1 MSNLDKLRAKNKA
14 AQEMKA
20 QNQAKKSEN
29 LVDDIIQS
37 GISYE
42 EASGDDSQN
51 VNQKEN
57 QNEKNTE
64 EIVKDVINEK
74 IEEDE
79 KKVLATESPERVL
92 NDEERN
98 NVSMEA
104 ENTVEPP
111 LNASEGK
118 MAKRT
123 AKEATKGRRNTKTSE
138 EQQTIK
144 AAISLVASK
153 KENKSVRKSFLIKE
167 SSNEKLKILADQLGT
182 SENDVINQILESV
195 LSDVE

>member
-37 GISYE
+37 GVSSE
-42 EASGDDSQN
+42 EASNDEAK
-51 VNQKEN
+51 KETVTA
-57 QNEKNTE
+57 ETTTE
-64 EIVKDVINEK
+64 NAENIKK
-74 IEEDE
+74 EENE
-79 KKVLATESPERVL
+79 KKVPVTESPKQPINEGQGKDVSV
-92 NDEERN
+92 EE
-98 NVSMEA
+98 
-104 ENTVEPP
+104 ENAVETP

-118 MAKRT
+118 TTKKPSR
-123 AKEATKGRRNTKTSE
+123 EAVKSKKSTKGAE

-144 AAISLVASK
+144 AAISLVASRR
-153 KENKSVRKSFLIKE
+153 ENKSVRKSFLIKE

>member
-37 GISYE
+37 GVSYE
-42 EASGDDSQN
+42 EASNDEAK
-51 VNQKEN
+51 KETVTAEN
-57 QNEKNTE
+57 TTENEENIKKE
-64 EIVKDVINEK
+64 EN
-74 IEEDE
+74 E
-79 KKVLATESPERVL
+79 KKVPVTESSKQPINEGQSKDVSV
-92 NDEERN
+92 EE
-98 NVSMEA
+98 
-104 ENTVEPP
+104 ENAVETP

-118 MAKRT
+118 TTKKPSR
-123 AKEATKGRRNTKTSE
+123 EAVKSKKSTKGAE

-144 AAISLVASK
+144 AAISLVASRR
-153 KENKSVRKSFLIKE
+153 ENKSVRKSFLIKE

>member
-37 GISYE
+37 GVSYE
-42 EASGDDSQN
+42 EASNDEAK
-51 VNQKEN
+51 KETVTAEN
-57 QNEKNTE
+57 ITE
-64 EIVKDVINEK
+64 NAENAKK
-74 IEEDE
+74 EENE
-79 KKVLATESPERVL
+79 KKVPVTESPKQPINEDQGKDVSI
-92 NDEERN
+92 EEKN
-98 NVSMEA
+98 AIE
-104 ENTVEPP
+104 TP

-118 MAKRT
+118 MTKKPSR
-123 AKEATKGRRNTKTSE
+123 EAVKSKKSTKGAE

-144 AAISLVASK
+144 AAISLVASRR
-153 KENKSVRKSFLIKE
+153 ENKSVRKSFLIKE

>member
-37 GISYE
+37 GVSYE
-42 EASGDDSQN
+42 EASNDEAK
-51 VNQKEN
+51 KETVTAEN
-57 QNEKNTE
+57 ITENTE
-64 EIVKDVINEK
+64 NVKK
-74 IEEDE
+74 EENE
-79 KKVLATESPERVL
+79 KKVPATESSKQPINEGQGKDVSI
-92 NDEERN
+92 EEKD
-98 NVSMEA
+98 V
-104 ENTVEPP
+104 VETP

-118 MAKRT
+118 MTKKPSR
-123 AKEATKGRRNTKTSE
+123 EAVKSKKSTKGAE

-144 AAISLVASK
+144 AAISLVASRRD
-153 KENKSVRKSFLIKE
+153 NKSVRKSFLIKE

>member
-37 GISYE
+37 GVSYE
-42 EASGDDSQN
+42 EASNDEAK
-51 VNQKEN
+51 KETVTAEN
-57 QNEKNTE
+57 ITENTE
-64 EIVKDVINEK
+64 NVK
-74 IEEDE
+74 EEE
-79 KKVLATESPERVL
+79 NGKKVLVAESPKQPINEGQGKDVSI
-92 NDEERN
+92 EE
-98 NVSMEA
+98 
-104 ENTVEPP
+104 ENAVEPP

-118 MAKRT
+118 MTKKPSR
-123 AKEATKGRRNTKTSE
+123 EAVKSKKSTKGAE

-144 AAISLVASK
+144 AAISLVASRR
-153 KENKSVRKSFLIKE
+153 ENKSVRKSFLIKE

>member
-1 MSNLDKLRAKNKA
+1 MSNLDKLRAKNKV

-37 GISYE
+37 GVSYE
-42 EASGDDSQN
+42 EASNDEAK
-51 VNQKEN
+51 KETVTAEN
-57 QNEKNTE
+57 ITENTE
-64 EIVKDVINEK
+64 NVKK
-74 IEEDE
+74 EENE
-79 KKVLATESPERVL
+79 KKVPATESSKQPINEGQGKDVSI
-92 NDEERN
+92 EEKN
-98 NVSMEA
+98 A
-104 ENTVEPP
+104 VETP

-118 MAKRT
+118 MTKKPSR
-123 AKEATKGRRNTKTSE
+123 EAVKSKKSTKGAE

-144 AAISLVASK
+144 AAISLVASRR
-153 KENKSVRKSFLIKE
+153 ENKSVRKSFLIKE

>member
-37 GISYE
+37 GVSYE
-42 EASGDDSQN
+42 EASNDESK
-51 VNQKEN
+51 KETVTA
-57 QNEKNTE
+57 ENTTENAENIKKE
-64 EIVKDVINEK
+64 EN
-74 IEEDE
+74 E
-79 KKVLATESPERVL
+79 KKVPVTESSKQPINEGQGKDVSV
-92 NDEERN
+92 EE
-98 NVSMEA
+98 
-104 ENTVEPP
+104 ENTVETP

-118 MAKRT
+118 TTKKPSR
-123 AKEATKGRRNTKTSE
+123 EAVKSKKSTKGAE

-144 AAISLVASK
+144 AAISLVASRR
-153 KENKSVRKSFLIKE
+153 ENKSVRKSFLIKE

>member
-37 GISYE
+37 GVSYE
-42 EASGDDSQN
+42 EASNDEAK
-51 VNQKEN
+51 KETVTA
-57 QNEKNTE
+57 EDITENTE
-64 EIVKDVINEK
+64 NVK
-74 IEEDE
+74 EEE
-79 KKVLATESPERVL
+79 NGKKVLVTENPKQPINEGQGKDVSI
-92 NDEERN
+92 EE
-98 NVSMEA
+98 
-104 ENTVEPP
+104 ENAVETPI
-111 LNASEGK
+111 NASEGK
-118 MAKRT
+118 MTKKPSR
-123 AKEATKGRRNTKTSE
+123 EAVKSKKCTKGEE

-144 AAISLVASK
+144 AAISLVASRR
-153 KENKSVRKSFLIKE
+153 ENKSVRKSFLIKE

>member
-20 QNQAKKSEN
+20 QNQVKKSEN

-37 GISYE
+37 GMSYE
-42 EASGDDSQN
+42 EASNDESKKETVTAENTTEN
-51 VNQKEN
+51 VENIKKEEN
-57 QNEKNTE
+57 
-64 EIVKDVINEK
+64 
-74 IEEDE
+74 E
-79 KKVLATESPERVL
+79 KKVPVTESSKQPINEGQGK
-92 NDEERN
+92 D
-98 NVSMEA
+98 VSVEGENAVEA
-104 ENTVEPP
+104 P

-118 MAKRT
+118 TTKKPSR
-123 AKEATKGRRNTKTSE
+123 EAVKSKKSTKGAE

-144 AAISLVASK
+144 AAISLVASRR
-153 KENKSVRKSFLIKE
+153 ENKSVRKSFLIKE

>member
-37 GISYE
+37 GVSYE
-42 EASGDDSQN
+42 EASNDEL
-51 VNQKEN
+51 QKEVHAVADT
-57 QNEKNTE
+57 Q
-64 EIVKDVINEK
+64 EK
-74 IEEDE
+74 IEIAEKEENETKVLEIKAPKQALNEDE
-79 KKVLATESPERVL
+79 GKVVSV
-92 NDEERN
+92 EE
-98 NVSMEA
+98 
-104 ENTVEPP
+104 ENAVETPS
-111 LNASEGK
+111 NASEGK
-118 MAKRT
+118 MVKKAV
-123 AKEATKGRRNTKTSE
+123 KETTKSRKNTKASE

-144 AAISLVASK
+144 AAISFVASRR
-153 KENKSVRKSFLIKE
+153 ENKSVRKSFLIKE
-167 SSNEKLKILADQLGT
+167 SSNEKLKILAEQLGT

>member
-64 EIVKDVINEK
+64 EIVKEVINEK
-74 IEEDE
+74 NEGDK
-79 KKVLATESPERVL
+79 KKVLATEKPERAL

-98 NVSMEA
+98 NVSVEA

-118 MAKRT
+118 IAKKT
-123 AKEATKGRRNTKTSE
+123 AKERRNTKTSE

>member
-37 GISYE
+37 GVSYE
-42 EASGDDSQN
+42 EASNDEL
-51 VNQKEN
+51 QKEVHAVADT
-57 QNEKNTE
+57 Q
-64 EIVKDVINEK
+64 DK
-74 IEEDE
+74 IEIAE
-79 KKVLATESPERVL
+79 KEENVTKAPETEAPKQ
-92 NDEERN
+92 
-98 NVSMEA
+98 
-104 ENTVEPP
+104 P
-111 LNASEGK
+111 LNEDTGKVVSVEEENAVETPLNVSEGK
-118 MAKRT
+118 VVKKAVKET
-123 AKEATKGRRNTKTSE
+123 AKSRKNTKASE

-144 AAISLVASK
+144 AAISFVASRR
-153 KENKSVRKSFLIKE
+153 ENKSVRKSFLIKE
-167 SSNEKLKILADQLGT
+167 SSNEKLKILAEQLGT

>member
-37 GISYE
+37 GVSYE
-42 EASGDDSQN
+42 EASNDETKKETVTAEN
-51 VNQKEN
+51 VTE
-57 QNEKNTE
+57 NTE
-64 EIVKDVINEK
+64 NVKK
-74 IEEDE
+74 EENE
-79 KKVLATESPERVL
+79 KKVPATESSKQPINEDQGKDVSI
-92 NDEERN
+92 EEKN
-98 NVSMEA
+98 A
-104 ENTVEPP
+104 VETP

-118 MAKRT
+118 MTKKPSR
-123 AKEATKGRRNTKTSE
+123 EAVKSKKSTKGAE

-144 AAISLVASK
+144 AAISLVASRR
-153 KENKSVRKSFLIKE
+153 ENKSVRKSFLIKE

>member
-20 QNQAKKSEN
+20 QNQVKKSEN

-37 GISYE
+37 GMSYE
-42 EASGDDSQN
+42 EASNDESK
-51 VNQKEN
+51 KETVTAEN
-57 QNEKNTE
+57 IKKE
-64 EIVKDVINEK
+64 EN
-74 IEEDE
+74 E
-79 KKVLATESPERVL
+79 KKVPATESSKQPINEGQGKDVSV
-92 NDEERN
+92 EE
-98 NVSMEA
+98 
-104 ENTVEPP
+104 ENAVETP
-111 LNASEGK
+111 LNVSEGK
-118 MAKRT
+118 TTKKSSR
-123 AKEATKGRRNTKTSE
+123 EAVKSKKSTKGAE

-144 AAISLVASK
+144 AAISLVASRR
-153 KENKSVRKSFLIKE
+153 ENKSVRKSFLIKE

>member
-37 GISYE
+37 GVSYE
-42 EASGDDSQN
+42 EASNDEAKKETVTAENTTEN
-51 VNQKEN
+51 VENIKKEEN
-57 QNEKNTE
+57 
-64 EIVKDVINEK
+64 
-74 IEEDE
+74 E
-79 KKVLATESPERVL
+79 KKVPVTESSKQPINEDQGKDVSV
-92 NDEERN
+92 EE
-98 NVSMEA
+98 
-104 ENTVEPP
+104 ENAVETP

-118 MAKRT
+118 TTKKPSR
-123 AKEATKGRRNTKTSE
+123 EAVKSKKSTKGAE

-144 AAISLVASK
+144 AAISLVASRR
-153 KENKSVRKSFLIKE
+153 ENKSVRKSFLIKE

>member
-14 AQEMKA
+14 AQEIKA
-20 QNQAKKSEN
+20 QNQTNKSEN

-42 EASGDDSQN
+42 EAANDESP
-51 VNQKEN
+51 KEDVEKKEQIEELVPEN
-57 QNEKNTE
+57 NEPNKA
-64 EIVKDVINEK
+64 INEDERENVQLN
-74 IEEDE
+74 EEN
-79 KKVLATESPERVL
+79 A
-92 NDEERN
+92 
-98 NVSMEA
+98 
-104 ENTVEPP
+104 VETP

-118 MAKRT
+118 MVKKQSKESAKV
-123 AKEATKGRRNTKTSE
+123 KKATKNSE

-167 SSNEKLKILADQLGT
+167 SSNEKLRILAEQLGT